1 MNPEGFEPPTFG
13 SGIRRAAV
21 APWVRGVLEP
31 GTTCDLQ
38 MQSLNKNEKRQKES
52 PPLGIEPRTCRLTAD
67 RSANGA
73 LEASFPVR
81 ELNPGLAGESRLS

>member
-1 MNPEGFEPPTFG
+1 MGP
-13 SGIRRAAV
+13 
-21 APWVRGVLEP
+21 
-31 GTTCDLQ
+31 
-38 MQSLNKNEKRQKES
+38 SLAQTKNKKIKKT

-73 LEASFPVR
+73 LEANFPVR